1 MRRIPFLVAYL
12 AGVAFLQFA
21 SPWAALNI
29 AVRTADGLQPAGFAT
44 LLVPMAMILLAALRG
59 HAIGSPQL
67 FTWPATA
74 LLVSGLPFF
83 LGWGLAATGHGV
95 PAPGTLAD
103 TILGF
108 AVLVG
113 TVVPLVLHAACCFRG
128 AAPAQPAWVKSAA

>member
-29 AVRTADGLQPAGFAT
+29 AVRTADGLQPVGFAT
-44 LLVPMAMILLAALRG
+44 LLVPLALILLAALRG
-59 HAIGSPQL
+59 YAIGSPQL

-74 LLVSGLPFF
+74 LLVSGVPFF
-83 LGWGLAATGHGV
+83 LGWGLVATGHGV

-103 TILGF
+103 TVLAF

-113 TVVPLVLHAACCFRG
+113 TLVPLVLHAACCFRG
-128 AAPAQPAWVKSAA
+128 AAPVQGAWVKTAA

>member
-1 MRRIPFLVAYL
+1 MRRTPFLLAYV

-29 AVRTADGLQPAGFAT
+29 AVRTAEGLQPIAFAT
-44 LLVPMAMILLAALRG
+44 LVVPMALILLAAIRG
-59 HAIGSPQL
+59 HAIGSLQL
-67 FTWPATA
+67 FTWPAAA

-83 LGWGLAATGHGV
+83 LGWGLVAVGHGV

-103 TILGF
+103 AVLAF

-113 TVVPLVLHAACCFRG
+113 TVVPLLLHGVCCVRG
-128 AAPAQPAWVKSAA
+128 AVQPQAAMLRAVA